1 MVVARMIVSLRN
13 IVPPLANVSLVELTE
28 SAKPPRPDIIRQR
41 KQSNL
46 QKFPQSPTIAIMPG
60 DLVRVPET
68 IF

>member
-1 MVVARMIVSLRN
+1 VYIQRAGTTN
-13 IVPPLANVSLVELTE
+13 I
-28 SAKPPRPDIIRQR
+28 
-41 KQSNL
+41 